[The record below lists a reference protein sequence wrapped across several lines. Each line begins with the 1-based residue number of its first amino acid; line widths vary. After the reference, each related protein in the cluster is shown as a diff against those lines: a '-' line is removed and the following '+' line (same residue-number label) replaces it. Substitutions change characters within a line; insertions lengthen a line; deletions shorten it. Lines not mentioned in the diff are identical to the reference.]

1 MASTEKNKN
10 STTSSSPSLGKVD
23 IFAESWVDIVFNGR
37 NQEYGAYDLRKNYS
51 RNLMMALIFALL
63 IFIIGF
69 LSPKIMALIKEALP
83 EKKQVAITE
92 VNLEAPPPLNEELP
106 PPPPPVE
113 PPPPV
118 KNTIKFTIPEIKKEE
133 VNDPPPAIEEIEKD
147 VEAGKKTQVGDNNM
161 VVDEVKEEPKQE
173 VKQVIQEEVD
183 NTVYTIIQKMPT
195 FPGGEAAMMKF
206 ISDNIK
212 YPPMAKE
219 AGIKGTVFVTFVV
232 DREGNITNP
241 QIMKGIGGGCDEEAL
256 RVIKMMP
263 KWSPGEQN
271 GKKVLVKINVPIKF
285 VLR

>member
-1 MASTEKNKN
+1 MAGTDKNKTN
-10 STTSSSPSLGKVD
+10 TASSTPSLGKVD
-23 IFAESWVDIVFNGR
+23 IFAESWVDIVFTGR
-37 NQEYGAYDLRKNYS
+37 NQEYGAYDLRKNYNRS
-51 RNLMMALIFALL
+51 LTLGLIFALF
-63 IFIIGF
+63 IFVIGF
-69 LSPKIMALIKEALP
+69 LSPKILALIKNALP

-147 VEAGKKTQVGDNNM
+147 VEAGKKTQVGDNNNI
-161 VVDEVKEEPKQE
+161 VDEVKEEPKQE
-173 VKQVIQEEVD
+173 TKQVIQEEVD
-183 NTVYTIIQKMPT
+183 NTVYTIIQKMPS

-232 DREGNITNP
+232 DREGNVTDP
-241 QIMKGIGGGCDEEAL
+241 KVMKGIGGGCDEEAL

-263 KWSPGEQN
+263 KWSAGEQN
-271 GKKVLVKINVPIKF
+271 GKKVLVKINVPIRF